1 MFGSS
6 LWDTID
12 IDVGVVFTCVYIEEV
27 FLLEKSAVFNTELNY
42 ISDDKIRE
50 SAKYLLNR
58 LPDYFYVMPA
68 STSGMHHPEFS
79 LGEGGLVRHTK
90 VAVRIAME
98 LFRDNIFNTFE
109 FKEHTQD
116 LIIMALLL
124 HDGFKQGKEPS
135 GHTAF
140 DHPLIAAEFVF
151 NNIVNL
157 PMDQLDVLQV
167 RRLIASHMGPWCK
180 DKDGK
185 KILPTPL
192 KDDEIFVHGC
202 DYLASR
208 NFLNVT
214 FENNEIVDSAN
225 RGQARKIKK

>member
-1 MFGSS
+1 MFGGG
-6 LWDTID
+6 LWYTIN
-12 IDVGVVFTCVYIEEV
+12 INASFVFNCVYVEEV
-27 FLLEKSAVFNTELNY
+27 FLVEKSAVFNTELNY

-50 SAKYLLNR
+50 SAKYLLER

-109 FKEHTQD
+109 FPEHTQD

-151 NNIVNL
+151 DNIRKL
-157 PMDQLDVLQV
+157 SMDQLDALQV
-167 RRLIASHMGPWCK
+167 PRLIASHMGPWCK
-180 DKDGK
+180 DKEGK
-185 KILPTPL
+185 IILPVPQ
-192 KDDEIFVHGC
+192 KDDEIFVHEC

-208 NFLNVT
+208 NFLNVA
-214 FENNEIVDSAN
+214 FEDNEIVDSAN
-225 RGQARKIKK
+225 RELVKLLQK